1 MPREDRR
8 IYFEYDETYKAIF
21 ALCVQKD
28 FKKPQ
33 PGTIKSVEPLAEDSG
48 RLNVRIE
55 NDLDHTSSVTE
66 YNRDFLAAALML
78 YCRSI
83 GIPLP
88 KSAQKSIE
96 LMPGSVILRVQI

>member
-8 IYFEYDETYKAIF
+8 IYFDYDETYKAIF

-33 PGTIKSVEPLAEDSG
+33 PGTVKAVESQPDGTGKVSVRFA
-48 RLNVRIE
+48 NA
-55 NDLDHTSSVTE
+55 LDATSSTE
-66 YNRDFLAAALML
+66 EYTNDFLAAALML
-78 YCRSI
+78 YCRTL

-88 KSAQKSIE
+88 KSAQKSVE
-96 LMPGSVILRVQI
+96 LSANTVVLRVQI